1 MNPERRR
8 TLAVIAAA
16 AAGAATFLVTGE
28 ASGEPNAERIVVAGG
43 DLTEIVFALGR
54 GDRVVGVDQTSTW
67 PPEAV
72 NRSQIGYVRRIS
84 PEGILSLAPDLVLAA
99 HDAGPEIAFEQ
110 LAAAGVR
117 IARAPEA
124 KTADQI
130 AGKIAFVGRA
140 LGRSAEAEQMARQV
154 SEALDEIRAKI
165 ATLEGRRPRVLF
177 ILSFQSGAP
186 LIGGT
191 ETTADRMITL
201 AGGEN
206 AGASVSGYKPMS
218 REAIIAAAQ
227 DIVLMMSQHAER
239 FGGIDTILARPEIA
253 LTPAGQAGRAVA
265 MDGMLLLGFGPR
277 TPQAITELARA
288 LHAERAVAAGL

>member
-1 MNPERRR
+1 MTPERRR
-8 TLAVIAAA
+8 ALAVIAAA
-16 AAGAATFLVTGE
+16 AAGGAAFLFIGE
-28 ASGEPNAERIVVAGG
+28 ASSEPTAERIVVAGG
-43 DLTEIVFALGR
+43 DLTEIVFALGL

-67 PPEAV
+67 PPEATS
-72 NRSQIGYVRRIS
+72 RSQIGYVRRVS
-84 PEGILSLAPDLVLAA
+84 PEGILSLAPDLVLVA
-99 HDAGPEIAFEQ
+99 HDAGPDIAFEQ
-110 LAAAGVR
+110 LEAAGVR
-117 IARAPEA
+117 VARAPEA
-124 KTADQI
+124 ETAAQI
-130 AGKIAFVGRA
+130 AEKIAFVGSS
-140 LGRSAEAEQMARQV
+140 LGRAAEAEQMARQM
-154 SEALDEIRAKI
+154 SEALNEIRAKV
-165 ATLEGRRPRVLF
+165 ATLEGRPPRVLF

-218 REAIIAAAQ
+218 REAIIAAAP

-239 FGGIDTILARPEIA
+239 FGGIETILARPEIA

-277 TPQAITELARA
+277 TPEAIAELARA